1 MDKRKNK
8 IILWLLTWAGL
19 LLVVVYSPIGSPDLY
34 KPQVYYYQNQGVN
47 FNGAIEN
54 APRVGNISSND
65 NNDISIP
72 TYTAPRKNYST
83 YSVDAPKRG
92 SSNGIVAMGGVS
104 GRSSVTK
111 QNNTSGNGGG
121 FGGSS
126 FSSSRKKTDNNVT
139 SQIGINTFSTD
150 LSLNGDST
158 TKQSVDYTPGSGAT
172 DPGEDPEG
180 PPIPVGDGYWFLSL
194 LAIGYLIWKTKIF
207 R

>member
-1 MDKRKNK
+1 VDKRKNK
-8 IILWLLTWAGL
+8 IILWLLSWAGL
-19 LLVVVYSPIGSPDLY
+19 LLVVIYSPIGSPDLY

-83 YSVDAPKRG
+83 YNVDAPKRG
-92 SSNGIVAMGGVS
+92 NSSGVVAMGGVS

-111 QNNTSGNGGG
+111 QNNTTGNSGG

-126 FSSSRKKTDNNVT
+126 FSSSRKKADNNVT

-158 TKQSVDYTPGSGAT
+158 TRQSVDYTPGSGAT

-180 PPIPVGDGYWFLSL
+180 PPIPVGDGYWFLTL

>member
-8 IILWLLTWAGL
+8 IILWFLTWAGL
-19 LLVVVYSPIGSPDLY
+19 LLIVIYSPIGSPDLY
-34 KPQVYYYQNQGVN
+34 KHQIYYNQNQGVN

-54 APRVGNISSND
+54 APRVGNISTNE

-83 YSVDAPKRG
+83 YSVDAPKKNNSSAASTVG
-92 SSNGIVAMGGVS
+92 SASGKTVS
-104 GRSSVTK
+104 K
-111 QNNTSGNGGG
+111 QNNTTGNGGS

-126 FSSSRKKTDNNVT
+126 FSSSRKKADNNV
-139 SQIGINTFSTD
+139 SQQIGVNSFNTD

-158 TKQSVDYTPGSGAT
+158 TRQSVDYSPGSGGT

-180 PPIPVGDGYWFLSL
+180 PPIPVGDGYWFLML
-194 LAIGYLIWKTKIF
+194 LAVGYLVWKKYIY

>member
-8 IILWLLTWAGL
+8 IILWFLTWAGL
-19 LLVVVYSPIGSPDLY
+19 LLLVIYSPIGSPDLY
-34 KPQVYYYQNQGVN
+34 KTQKYYYQNQGVS

-54 APRVGNISSND
+54 APRVGNVSSND

-83 YSVDAPKRG
+83 YAVDAPKKNNSSAASTVG
-92 SSNGIVAMGGVS
+92 STS
-104 GRSSVTK
+104 GKTVTK
-111 QNNTSGNGGG
+111 QNNTTGNGGS

-126 FSSSRKKTDNNVT
+126 FSSSRKKADNNV
-139 SQIGINTFSTD
+139 SQQIGVNTFSTD

-158 TKQSVDYTPGSGAT
+158 TRQSVDYTPGSGAT

-180 PPIPVGDGYWFLSL
+180 PPIPVGDGYWFLTL
-194 LAIGYLIWKTKIF
+194 LAIGYLVWKTKLF
-207 R
+207 C